1 MLTQTIPSYLYV
13 QYQDEPTAPAFDEG
27 TLGIATVGIAT
38 EAITGRGRDVYPVS
52 DLQAFVNSYNAVAQG
67 YLDSVNSLNLP
78 IYTIQSGT
86 MLDWVALGLYGIQRP
101 SLSVGTTYTPL
112 GVYNTVVYNE
122 TAYSED
128 VKGGDITAYF
138 VTDDYFKR
146 IITWNFYNGDSF
158 QFTIPWLKRRVKR
171 FLDGIDGV
179 DFPIDE
185 TYDISVILTGI
196 NSFEINVPDT
206 EAAHILEACI
216 LQGILS
222 LPFQYIFT
230 VTY

>member
-1 MLTQTIPSYLYV
+1 MLTQIIPSYLYI
-13 QYQDEPTAPAFDEG
+13 QYQDEPTAPPFDEG

-38 EAITGRGRDVYPVS
+38 EAVTGRSRDRYPVS
-52 DLQAFVNSYNAVAQG
+52 DLQAFVNSYNAIAQG
-67 YLDSVNSLNLP
+67 YLDSVNALNLP
-78 IYTIQSGT
+78 IYTLQTGS

-128 VKGGDITAYF
+128 VKGGDITVYA

-146 IITWNFYNGDSF
+146 IITWNFYSGDSF

-185 TYDISVILTGI
+185 TYDISVSLIGV
-196 NSFEINVPDT
+196 NAFEINVPDT
-206 EAAHILEACI
+206 EAARILEACV
-216 LQGILS
+216 LQGIIS